1 MEEENQREI
10 FTYKERSFVVRNN
23 TLDSFV
29 VKEVSGSE
37 YKKLN
42 LRSEDVC
49 LDLGMNIGVFSVI
62 ASEKCKFLY
71 SFEPEPTNFEIAN
84 QNLQMNNVKNVKP
97 YNAAVVGNDDKE
109 RFLSV
114 NKKQNKGT
122 HSLIEK
128 RGRYSTPVA
137 CMNINKII
145 EETNPTVLKVDVE
158 GAEYEI
164 LTAIK
169 PKNFKNIREIIF
181 EYHHAHLNDI
191 KTKEKYKKLIGFLKS
206 VFPNVDYKQETKGA
220 WVSNVY
226 CSKV

>member
-1 MEEENQREI
+1 MEEEHQREI

-62 ASEKCKFLY
+62 ASEKCKFLH

-84 QNLQMNNVKNVKP
+84 QNLQMNNVKNVIP

-145 EETNPTVLKVDVE
+145 EETKPTVLKVDVE

-169 PKNFKNIREIIF
+169 PENFKNIREIIF